1 MHGGDLYRNQI
12 TYDFSVNVNPCG
24 APDCAKKA
32 IQEALQDISCYP
44 DPFCE
49 HLVNALAKRHEV
61 MPDEVVCGNGVSELL
76 MGIVNTIQPK
86 TALVLAPCFSGYE
99 YVCKAIN
106 TELFYYHLQESN
118 DFTLTME
125 EINTSL
131 RELIV
136 KKRPTL
142 FFLSNPN
149 NPTGHCL
156 TPGKVRVI
164 SEICAE
170 NGTKLILDES
180 FLELTEYE
188 EKTSYKNTA
197 KHVMVLRSFTKSH
210 ALAGV
215 RLGYLLCKDQEFH
228 TSLKSHL
235 PEWNVSIFSQKA
247 GEAVA
252 VHADD
257 AYLSRAKKIIKDER
271 AFLADELTKVHFRV
285 FPSDAN
291 YLLFFVPDQVRQK
304 SKASLYDFLL
314 DRGFLIRDC
323 SDFKGLKEGYY
334 RIAVLDRKK
343 NLLLIEQIKKYAGDS
358 EL

>member
-12 TYDFSVNVNPCG
+12 AYDFSVNVNPCG
-24 APDCAKKA
+24 APDCAKEA
-32 IQEALQDISCYP
+32 LQEALQDIGCYP

-49 HLVNALAKRHEV
+49 RLVKALAKRHEV

-76 MGIVNTIQPK
+76 MGVIHTIQPK

-99 YVCKAIN
+99 YACKAIN
-106 TELFYYHLQESN
+106 TELFYYHLQECN
-118 DFTLTME
+118 DFALTVE

-131 RELIV
+131 RELIM
-136 KKRPTL
+136 KKKPEL

-149 NPTGHCL
+149 NPTGQCL
-156 TPGKVRVI
+156 TPGMVHAVSK
-164 SEICAE
+164 ICAE

-180 FLELTEYE
+180 FLELTDYE
-188 EKTSYKNTA
+188 EKSFQKNDA
-197 KHVMVLRSFTKSH
+197 KHVIVLRSFTKSH

-215 RLGYLLCKDQEFH
+215 RLGYLLSRDQEFCA
-228 TSLKSHL
+228 SLKMHL
-235 PEWNVSIFSQKA
+235 PEWNVSVFSQKA

-252 VHADD
+252 VNTD
-257 AYLSRAKKIIKDER
+257 ASYLSRAKNMINDER
-271 AFLADELTKVHFRV
+271 TFLTEEITKVNFRV

-291 YLLFFVPDQVRQK
+291 YLLFFVPDQVRQR
-304 SKASLYDFLL
+304 SRASLYDFLL

-323 SDFKGLKEGYY
+323 SDFVGLMEGYY

-343 NLLLIEQIKKYAGDS
+343 NLLLIEQIKKYAEGS